1 MVQNAIVKKI
11 VREGV
16 AEVSLLRQMECGL
29 HCDGACAGCTA
40 KPPQEILALAS
51 NSIGARPG
59 DFVEV
64 EPSGGH
70 NYSTSVVVFLLPCVG
85 LGLGYA
91 LGMNLLRLSE
101 LTAMVTA
108 VLGLAV
114 GFIPA
119 VLMNR
124 AIARSAAPEFAI
136 LKLLLSN
143 PQQVVTKSQLLAH
156 IAADTPDCVE
166 SSLKVHVSN
175 LRRKLRDAGAGECIA
190 SVWGIGFKLAE
201 EEPKS

>member
-11 VREGV
+11 IRDGV

-51 NSIGARPG
+51 NSIGAKPG

-64 EPSGGH
+64 EPA
-70 NYSTSVVVFLLPCVG
+70 SVGNISISAAVFLLPCVG

-91 LGMNLLRLSE
+91 LGMNALGLNE
-101 LTAMVTA
+101 ATAMLTAA
-108 VLGLAV
+108 LGLAA

-119 VLMNR
+119 FLIDR
-124 AIARSAAPEFAI
+124 SIARSKAPEFAI
-136 LKLLLSN
+136 LK
-143 PQQVVTKSQLLAH
+143 QL
-156 IAADTPDCVE
+156 
-166 SSLKVHVSN
+166 
-175 LRRKLRDAGAGECIA
+175 R
-190 SVWGIGFKLAE
+190 
-201 EEPKS
+201 

>member
-11 VREGV
+11 VSDGV

-29 HCDGACAGCTA
+29 HCDGACAGCSA

-51 NSIGARPG
+51 NGIGAKPG

-64 EPSGGH
+64 EPASGH
-70 NYSTSVVVFLLPCVG
+70 NYSTSVAVFLLPCVG

-91 LGMNLLRLSE
+91 LGLYVLQMGEVASM
-101 LTAMVTA
+101 LTAL
-108 VLGLAV
+108 LGLAA

-124 AIARSAAPEFAI
+124 AITRSSAPEFAI
-136 LKLLLSN
+136 LK
-143 PQQVVTKSQLLAH
+143 QL
-156 IAADTPDCVE
+156 
-166 SSLKVHVSN
+166 
-175 LRRKLRDAGAGECIA
+175 R
-190 SVWGIGFKLAE
+190 
-201 EEPKS
+201 